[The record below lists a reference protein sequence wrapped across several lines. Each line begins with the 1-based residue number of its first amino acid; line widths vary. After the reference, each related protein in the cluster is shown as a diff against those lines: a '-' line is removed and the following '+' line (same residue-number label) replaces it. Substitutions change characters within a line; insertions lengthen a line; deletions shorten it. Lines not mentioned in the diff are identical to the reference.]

1 MLPSYTDTGV
11 HHMQGQAF
19 PLDAAEDKKRR
30 RRTAW
35 LGGRR
40 ASLAALAALIAAIAV
55 AVAGTL
61 STFTASGSRTQ
72 TISSG
77 TFAFTL
83 TDPSV
88 GPFTTAISGMAPGD
102 FGDRTLELTNPSG
115 GLNYASIALTAVAEK
130 SSLLNTDATNGLQLT
145 ISDCS
150 VAWKQTAT
158 TEAATCTGTEKTL
171 TASTPLSK
179 IISEGVTYSSTLASL
194 TNGGSD
200 YLRFHYALPTA
211 STGTAGLTSE
221 IKYTFT
227 ATQAA
232 GGAYH

>member
-1 MLPSYTDTGV
+1 
-11 HHMQGQAF
+11 MQV
-19 PLDAAEDKKRR
+19 DARPYDSPEHAQRR
-30 RRTAW
+30 RGAAW
-35 LGGRR
+35 LGGKRG
-40 ASLAALAALIAAIAV
+40 ALAALAALLATIGV

-61 STFTASGSRTQ
+61 STFTASGARTQ
-72 TISSG
+72 TVSSG
-77 TFAFTL
+77 SFAFTL

-102 FGDRTLELTNPSG
+102 FGDRTLELSNPTG

-145 ISDCS
+145 ISDCT

-171 TASTPLSK
+171 TASTALSK
-179 IISEGVTYSSTLASL
+179 IISEGVTYTSTLASL
-194 TNGGSD
+194 TNGGAD
-200 YLRFHYALPTA
+200 YLRFHYALPSA
-211 STGTAGLTSE
+211 STGTAGLSSE

-227 ATQAA
+227 ATQAT
-232 GGAYH
+232 GGSYH